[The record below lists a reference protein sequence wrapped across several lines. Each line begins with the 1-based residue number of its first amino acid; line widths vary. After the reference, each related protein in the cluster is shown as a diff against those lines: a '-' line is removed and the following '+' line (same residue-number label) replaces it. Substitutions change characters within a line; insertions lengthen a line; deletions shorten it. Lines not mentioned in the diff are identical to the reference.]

1 MQKDYMPQ
9 EIKPNISE
17 QQTNLWAASLLKTEE
32 VELKQLPFLNRH
44 DGIITKET

>member
-1 MQKDYMPQ
+1 MQKAYTPQ

-32 VELKQLPFLNRH
+32 DELKQLPFQNRH
-44 DGIITKET
+44 GGLTTKET